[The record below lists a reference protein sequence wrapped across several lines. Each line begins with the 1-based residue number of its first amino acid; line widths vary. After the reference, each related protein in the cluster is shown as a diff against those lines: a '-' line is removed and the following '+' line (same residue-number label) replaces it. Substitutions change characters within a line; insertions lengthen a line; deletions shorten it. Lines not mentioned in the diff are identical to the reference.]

1 MINLK
6 TLSQTLVGLSEQAL
20 SFRRDVQRKD
30 YLNKFYED
38 LLMPLEKKLYNNSW
52 RSLDKINYE
61 TVLMERGYL
70 KAWTQFKDHAD
81 RIAPRLSQLVK
92 EDRDHLEGQLSAF
105 LALSSCRL
113 DDPSLRADLVTN
125 SLRLLNTTEHID
137 PSVLVSGLKGLAE
150 SPSLD
155 DRAKQLSQRLA
166 NRLDVSALSFSELL
180 DALWS
185 LCAL

>member
-52 RSLDKINYE
+52 RSLDKITYE

-81 RIAPRLSQLVK
+81 RIAPRLAQLVK
-92 EDRDHLEGQLSAF
+92 EDRENIEGQLSAF
-105 LALSSCRL
+105 SALSSCRL
-113 DDPSLRADLVTN
+113 DDPSLRSELVTN
-125 SLRLLNTTEHID
+125 CLRLLNTTEHIN
-137 PSVLVSGLKGLAE
+137 PSVVVSGLKGLAE
-150 SPSLD
+150 SASLD
-155 DRAKQLSQRLA
+155 DRAK
-166 NRLDVSALSFSELL
+166 
-180 DALWS
+180 
-185 LCAL
+185 